1 MHIVN
6 IYVFVTKSS
15 LHKPQGM
22 AKIKKANKK
31 AAYKSRRKPCKG
43 RRVVIGGTR
52 YCVGE
57 HILTKN
63 KKHKKH
69 VK

>member
-1 MHIVN
+1 MHIVH

-22 AKIKKANKK
+22 AKITKANKK

-57 HILTKN
+57 KII